1 MNCRALPIETNLQF
15 RDLGAREHVQGAVVW
30 LHGLGA
36 SADDFVPL
44 VPYLDAPHLR
54 FFFPEAPIRPVTV
67 NMGVSMPAWY
77 DIRTIKRGPERE
89 NEEHID
95 EAMVSLSSILEQLE
109 AQGVPSQRIVL
120 AGFSQGAAMALQV
133 GLRYPRPLA
142 GLLILSGYLLLHDR
156 LASEASTANK
166 STPIQFCHG
175 SRDPVVPVA
184 AARDSY
190 EHLRQDPRDIHWAD
204 YPMGHEVCDEQIGH
218 IRSWLADRLP
228 SEVAGET
235 NV

>member
-1 MNCRALPIETNLQF
+1 MNCSALPIETHLSF
-15 RDLGAREHVQGAVVW
+15 RDLGAREEVQGAVVW

-67 NMGVSMPAWY
+67 NMGMSMPAWY
-77 DIRTIKRGPERE
+77 DIRTIKRGPGRE

-95 EAMVSLSSILEQLE
+95 EAIGSLNAILEQLE

-156 LASEASTANK
+156 LANESSAANK

-175 SRDPVVPVA
+175 SRDPIVPIA
-184 AARDSY
+184 SARDSY
-190 EHLRQDPRDIHWAD
+190 EHLKEGPRDIHWVD

-218 IRSWLADRLP
+218 IRSWLHERLP
-228 SEVAGET
+228 AAAPEVT
-235 NV
+235 NA